1 MLKGELEIDGLFEWW
16 SDKNE
21 ANIKKHHYSFKE
33 LIAKCEKNGKSYDD
47 IDLSDARELTESD
60 FDRGQFK
67 YYKPTKKM
75 ISFRI
80 DIDNL
85 SWLQSVG
92 KENCQTRL
100 NEVLRWARMNNCPL
114 K

>member
-1 MLKGELEIDGLFEWW
+1 MQRQKSGRCTLKDLE
-16 SDKNE
+16 
-21 ANIKKHHYSFKE
+21 E

-47 IDLSDARELTESD
+47 LDLSDARELTESD

-67 YYKPTKKM
+67 YYKPAKKM